1 MGATDDAADLARRAQ
16 NLRDC
21 AKQARTIARS
31 LGPYLD
37 DAVSKA
43 APRAADMVTGIGG
56 APTGGG
62 TAIWLGPFADQCTG
76 TLKQR
81 QGKLSSM
88 ASALMADATRWEGEA
103 TRLEGDAKTA
113 RAAATRN
120 TGSTSGT
127 SGGGSKTST
136 STTGGH

>member
-1 MGATDDAADLARRAQ
+1 MGATDDAADLTRRAQ

-21 AKQARTIARS
+21 AKEARTIARS

-43 APRAADMVTGIGG
+43 SPRTGDMVTGIGS
-56 APTGGG
+56 APAGGG

-81 QGKLSSM
+81 QSKLSSM
-88 ASALMADATRWEGEA
+88 ATALMADATRWEGEA

-113 RAAATRN
+113 KAAAKAN
-120 TGSTSGT
+120 AGSTSGT
-127 SGGGSKTST
+127 STT
-136 STTGGH
+136 TTGGH